1 VTPDIANDR
10 WDIGRNVANRTAAVA
25 VLGFT
30 ERQARFLVT
39 VMEHAGVFV
48 ERQYCAF
55 AGIAHGQK
63 THDFIK
69 KLLLHEFAREIRP
82 GALHRGR
89 LYHVHAKRLYAAIG
103 QTDNRNRRPAPRG
116 RLVERLMLLDAV
128 LDDREYLWL
137 GIESDKW
144 RYVVLRCREDR
155 LEKKELPHLV
165 FGKGAA
171 QTVRLFPD
179 KLPIGVVPEG
189 DRHVFV
195 YLARRRSPID
205 LRAFLVRHAMLLKAL
220 HHWTVRVLVPKP
232 FEKALPLYK
241 RAVFEELA
249 RPLPASEADEL
260 GWFFRERARAR
271 ETAAWVP
278 DGRFAEARRRF
289 NAPRF
294 RMLHRLWQQY
304 GENVLWDA
312 KSTILADQLERG
324 WGRVEFV
331 LLSRQYLHLSPL
343 VGVA

>member
-1 VTPDIANDR
+1 VTPPIVNDS
-10 WDIGRNVANRTAAVA
+10 WDIGRNVARRTAAVA
-25 VLGFT
+25 GFGFT

-63 THDFIK
+63 THDFIE

-89 LYHVHAKRLYAAIG
+89 LYHVQAKRLYAAIG
-103 QTDNRNRRPAPRG
+103 ETDNRNRKPAPRG

-128 LDDREYLWL
+128 LDDREHLWL
-137 GIESDKW
+137 GTETDKW
-144 RYVVLRCREDR
+144 RYVVLRCREHR
-155 LEKKELPHLV
+155 LEKKELPHVV

-171 QTVRLFPD
+171 QTLRLFPD
-179 KLPIGVVPEG
+179 KLPIGVVRAG
-189 DRHVFV
+189 DDHVFV
-195 YLARRRSPID
+195 YLARRRSPVD
-205 LRAFLVRHAMLLKAL
+205 LRAFLVRHAVLLKAL
-220 HHWTVRVLVPKP
+220 HRWTIRVLIPKP
-232 FEKALPLYK
+232 FAKALVVYK

-249 RPLPASEADEL
+249 RPLHPSEADEL
-260 GWFFRERARAR
+260 GWFFKERVRAS
-271 ETAAWVP
+271 EAAAWVP
-278 DGRFAEARRRF
+278 DARFAEARRRF
-289 NAPRF
+289 NSPRF